1 MRLQH
6 EYLRKS
12 ILVIFLLLFGACDDA
27 VQEACKDSENGKI
40 VNYTSKGVL
49 PADYIN
55 SLKPSL
61 GVPDSFSAQYDV
73 KVYSVDYETTDPN
86 GNVVIASG
94 AVYYPQGLEEP
105 LSLLSGQHGLTIKR
119 SEVASLIPVYG
130 YLGLFGASIGYVGI
144 QPDYL
149 GLGNSTFP
157 YYPVYQKSN
166 GKVLLDMVEGVQA
179 FSCENDIEL
188 NENLFVIGYSN
199 GGYNS
204 IAMHDELSK
213 NPRTFDIDASVII
226 AGYFDLERGDNFS
239 IPQRLVRPSWAIYH
253 PYVINR
259 TYNLNIIDHDI
270 DVIVELIGGVDVARD
285 LILKALNAK
294 KNVVTANKAVIFN
307 HGDELFSVANKNGV
321 KLLYESSVCAGT
333 PIIKLLNQELAASKI
348 SKISG
353 MLNGTSNFILSNM
366 EEGME
371 FEPTLKLAQEK
382 GYAEPD
388 PSFDIE
394 GTDAAHKIGI
404 LSSLAFGSSL
414 PPKDFYI
421 EGINGI
427 HKDDFKYAYEMGY
440 TIKHLAIAKST
451 NNSIDLRAHPSLV
464 KLDSYLANLKGVRN
478 GIEVETDLL
487 GTLHIAGSG
496 AGQEATA
503 SGVISDLIYLSD
515 SKIREVNNINE
526 NIELIDFIAVSYTH
540 LRAHETPEHQE

>member
-1 MRLQH
+1 MNK
-6 EYLRKS
+6 LR
-12 ILVIFLLLFGACDDA
+12 IGICGW
-27 VQEACKDSENGKI
+27 
-40 VNYTSKGVL
+40 
-49 PADYIN
+49 
-55 SLKPSL
+55 
-61 GVPDSFSAQYDV
+61 
-73 KVYSVDYETTDPN
+73 
-86 GNVVIASG
+86 GNVA
-94 AVYYPQGLEEP
+94 
-105 LSLLSGQHGLTIKR
+105 T
-119 SEVASLIPVYG
+119 
-130 YLGLFGASIGYVGI
+130 GLFKTLQTNADQIKKRCN
-144 QPDYL
+144 L
-149 GLGNSTFP
+149 
-157 YYPVYQKSN
+157 
-166 GKVLLDMVEGVQA
+166 E
-179 FSCENDIEL
+179 IE
-188 NENLFVIGYSN
+188 
-199 GGYNS
+199 
-204 IAMHDELSK
+204 
-213 NPRTFDIDASVII
+213 II
-226 AGYFDLERGDNFS
+226 AIGARRDNPKCDPGNAIIERDIFK
-239 IPQRLVRPSWAIYH
+239 IM
-253 PYVINR
+253 
-259 TYNLNIIDHDI
+259 DHDI
-270 DVIVELIGGVDVARD
+270 DVLVELIGGVDVARD
-285 LILKALNAK
+285 LILKALNNK

-353 MLNGTSNFILSNM
+353 MLNGTSNYILSNM

-427 HKDDFKYAYEMGY
+427 HKSDFEYAHEMGF
-440 TIKHLAIAKST
+440 TIKHLAVAKLT
-451 NNSIDLRAHPSLV
+451 NNSIDLRAHPALV

-515 SKIREVNNINE
+515 SKIKDVNNINKS
-526 NIELIDFIAVSYTH
+526 IELVKFIDLNFQYYFYIEASDVSDVMPSISSIFANEGVSIESISQKENLNNDLVPIIIITDLLKEKDH
-540 LRAHETPEHQE
+540 HELVNNLLELDSVNTVRSIRIEAQ